1 MPGGGAG
8 AGPRGWGF
16 LLLPRTTQTCP
27 GTSAPFHFARARG
40 LLNVPRVI
48 SMSTAHVVSEMPP
61 GKAAA
66 CATCEQR
73 CWPLTRQPFVPSAH
87 GGPPQEPPSLVFPA
101 PPRRLTLDA
110 HAPLAWLTQVAE
122 SGGRGKVLGQAA
134 RV

>member
-40 LLNVPRVI
+40 LLNVPRAI
-48 SMSTAHVVSEMPP
+48 STSTAHVVSEMPP

-110 HAPLAWLTQVAE
+110 HA
-122 SGGRGKVLGQAA
+122 GGRIRWSREGSRPSSQSLNPGPAS
-134 RV
+134 